1 MFVYVTVMLPAHFHD
16 RTEEITVCETR
27 FGQNTS
33 TAHEDASKILA
44 EQTTNKEEQSKTC
57 TATKKAKHEVTRL
70 LPEFWADLTFLYFTI
85 ISPATS

>member
-1 MFVYVTVMLPAHFHD
+1 MLPAHFHD
-16 RTEEITVCETR
+16 RTDQITICETR

-44 EQTTNKEEQSKTC
+44 EQTTNKEEQSKTH
-57 TATKKAKHEVTRL
+57 ARPKKAKHEVTRL
-70 LPEFWADLTFLYFTI
+70 LPEFWAVLTFIYFMI